1 MMTLVT
7 TKELPMS
14 LAQIERTMLIN
25 NVMKSNNMTQTE
37 AKDWVDNLVDSQVSY
52 LVAEMHNADE

>member
-1 MMTLVT
+1 MTLVT

-37 AKDWVDNLVDSQVSY
+37 AKVFGNPT
-52 LVAEMHNADE
+52 